1 VIAAMPLPAPHLDDR
16 TFQSLVDD
24 AKRLVQQRCPEWT
37 DHNVHDPGVTLIE
50 TFAYMVDQVLWR
62 LNRVPERTYVKF
74 LDLLGVRLRPPT
86 AARAP
91 ITFWLSAPQPTTLQV
106 PAGTQVATPRT
117 EAESVIFTTLEDLPI
132 VTCELAVVATAAD
145 GSQTDQTDTID
156 HGDGFW
162 CFGPPPRTPAV
173 DDCFYVGLSNA
184 VPSCAVTLR
193 FECPTAGVGIDPR
206 YPPLRWEAWD
216 GERWVGCEVDRDGTG
231 GFNWSGDI
239 VLHVPPGH
247 RPHAAIVSQAAGW
260 LRCRVVAAES
270 WQPAYETS
278 PRITKVAAFTSG
290 GTIDA
295 VNAEIV
301 TDEIVGEAEGVPAQR
316 FLLRNRTV
324 VPGEHPLDHVIDT
337 SSPSGWESWTE
348 VEDFAGSGP
357 DDRHVVVDATSGEIV
372 FGPAVREVDG
382 TMRRYGAVPP
392 KSAAVRIRRYRT
404 GGGQRGNVARGGIS
418 VLKSSVPFVATVTNR
433 RPALGGTDGEDVE
446 NAKLRGPL
454 LLRTR
459 QRAVTAE
466 DYENLARA
474 AAPDIARVH
483 CVPVE
488 DPAGVGGVRV
498 LVVPSVDDGE
508 HHSLEFHQLMLGDDV
523 YERVVDYLDERR
535 TIGARVLVQ
544 PPDYVGV
551 TVVTRLRARAKADPR
566 ALERDA
572 LAALYAYFHPVRGGP
587 DGTGWPFGRAV
598 VGGEVYA
605 VLQRLAGVDFVEEV
619 RLFPADP
626 VERSR
631 EAQVDRLDLG
641 PHDLVFSFGH
651 HVMVQTS

>member
-1 VIAAMPLPAPHLDDR
+1 MPLPAPHLDDR

-74 LDLLGVRLRPPT
+74 LDLLGIRLRPPT

-91 ITFWLSAPQPTTLQV
+91 ITFWLAAAQETTLTV
-106 PAGTQVATPRT
+106 PAGTLVATPRT
-117 EAESVIFTTLEDLPI
+117 EADAVVFTTLDDLDILPSE
-132 VTCELAVVATAAD
+132 VAVVATAID
-145 GSQTDQTDTID
+145 GTQTDVTATVN

-162 CFGPPPRTPAV
+162 AFGDPPRVPAV
-173 DDCFYVGLSNA
+173 DDCFYVGLSTA

-193 FECPTAGVGIDPR
+193 FECPTSGVGIDPR
-206 YPPLRWEAWD
+206 YPPVRWEAWD
-216 GERWVGCEVDRDGTG
+216 GERWVGCEVDHDDTG

-239 VLHVPPGH
+239 VLHVPASH
-247 RPHAAIVSQAAGW
+247 RAHAAIVSQAAGW
-260 LRCRVVAAES
+260 LRCRVVQAET
-270 WQPAYETS
+270 WQPAYEAS
-278 PRITKVAAFTSG
+278 PRITRLAAFTSG
-290 GTIDA
+290 GTTEA

-316 FLLRNRTV
+316 FELRHRPV
-324 VPGEHPLDHVIDT
+324 VPGEHPLDHIIDS
-337 SSPSGWESWTE
+337 SSPEGWVPWTE
-348 VEDFAGSGP
+348 VEDFASSGP
-357 DDRHVVVDATSGEIV
+357 DDRHVVVDATAGEIV
-372 FGPAVREVDG
+372 FGPAVREHDG
-382 TMRRYGAVPP
+382 TFRRYGAVAP
-392 KSAAVRIRRYRT
+392 KGAAVRIRTYRT

-418 VLKSSVPFVATVTNR
+418 VLKSSVPFVASVTNR

-459 QRAVTAE
+459 QRAVTPE

-483 CVPVE
+483 CVPVD

-498 LVVPSVDDGE
+498 LVVPAVDDGE
-508 HHSLEFHQLMLGDDV
+508 HASLEFHQLMLGDDV
-523 YERVVDYLDERR
+523 YERVVEYLDQRR

-551 TVVTRLRARAKADPR
+551 TVVTRLRARPKADPR

-572 LAALYAYFHPVRGGP
+572 LAALYGYFHPIRGGP
-587 DGTGWPFGRAV
+587 DGDGWPFGRTI

-605 VLQRLAGVDFVEEV
+605 VLQRLPGVDFVEEV

-626 VERSR
+626 VERTR
-631 EAQVDRLDLG
+631 EPQVDRLDLG
-641 PHDLVFSFGH
+641 PHDLVFSWGH
-651 HVMVQTS
+651 HVMVQTT

>member
-1 VIAAMPLPAPHLDDR
+1 VPLPAPHLDDR

-50 TFAYMVDQVLWR
+50 TFAYMTDQLLWR

-91 ITFWLSAPQPTTLQV
+91 ITFWLSAAQQTTLTV
-106 PAGTQVATPRT
+106 PPGTQVATPRT
-117 EAESVIFTTLEDLPI
+117 ESEPVVFTTLADLAI
-132 VTCELAVVATAAD
+132 VPCSMAVVATSVD
-145 GSQTDQTDTID
+145 GQQSDVTATVD

-162 CFGPPPRTPAV
+162 AFGDPPRVPQV

-184 VPSCAVTLR
+184 VGSCAVTLR

-216 GERWVGCEVDRDGTG
+216 GERWVGCEVDSDGTG

-239 VLHVPPGH
+239 VLHVPVGH
-247 RPHAAIVSQAAGW
+247 RTHAAIVSQAAGW
-260 LRCRVVAAES
+260 LRCRVVEAET
-270 WQPAYETS
+270 WQPPYEAS
-278 PRITKVAAFTSG
+278 PRITRLAAFTSG
-290 GTIDA
+290 GTTEA

-316 FLLRNRTV
+316 FSLRNQPV
-324 VPGEHPLDHVIDT
+324 VPGEHPLDHVIET
-337 SSPSGWESWTE
+337 SSPDGWVAWTE
-348 VEDFAGSGP
+348 VEDFAGSTP
-357 DDRHVVVDATSGEIV
+357 DDRHVVVDATAGEIV
-372 FGPAVREVDG
+372 FGPAVREADG
-382 TMRRYGAVPP
+382 AFRCYGAVPP

-404 GGGQRGNVARGGIS
+404 GGGQRGNVARDGVS

-433 RPALGGTDGEDVE
+433 RPAIGGTDGEDVE

-459 QRAVTAE
+459 QRAVTGE

-474 AAPDIARVH
+474 AAPEISRVH
-483 CVPVE
+483 CVPVD

-498 LVVPSVDDGE
+498 LVVPAVEDGE
-508 HHSLEFHQLMLGDDV
+508 HASLEFHQLMLGDDV
-523 YERVVDYLDERR
+523 YERVVEYLDERR

-551 TVVTRLRARAKADPR
+551 TVVTRLRARTRADPR

-572 LAALYAYFHPVRGGP
+572 LAALYGYFHPVRGGP
-587 DGTGWPFGRAV
+587 DGDGWPFGRAV

-605 VLQRLAGVDFVEEV
+605 VLQRLPGVDFVEEV

-626 VERSR
+626 VERTR

-641 PHDLVFSFGH
+641 PHDLVFSWGH
-651 HVMVQTS
+651 HVMVQTT